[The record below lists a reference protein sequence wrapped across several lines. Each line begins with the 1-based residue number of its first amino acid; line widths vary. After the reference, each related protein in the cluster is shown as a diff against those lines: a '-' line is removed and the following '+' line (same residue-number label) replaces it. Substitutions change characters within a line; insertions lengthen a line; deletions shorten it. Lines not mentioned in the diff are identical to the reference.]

1 MKITIKIDVHTLYT
15 INRFIGRKDLFYALN
30 IQGKSRQSQLIE
42 IREIFL
48 KKGVAVALRESTK
61 SVNITLRY
69 HLAVVLL
76 ELLQCVLSLYH
87 FAPLEATKIDQ
98 LKNDLH
104 QKLL

>member
-1 MKITIKIDVHTLYT
+1 MKITIKIDVFTLYS
-15 INRFIGRKDLFYALN
+15 INRFIGRKSLFQELN
-30 IQGKSRQSQLIE
+30 IQGKSRQSQVIE

-48 KKGVAVALRESTK
+48 KKGVSVALKESVK

-69 HLAVVLL
+69 HLANVLMELLMVVLSFY
-76 ELLQCVLSLYH
+76 C

-98 LKNDLH
+98 LKNQLH